1 MEHLINVKR
10 FLNVF
15 CNDRTCPPAVVV
27 GMCMGVFLGIFMGTS
42 GCRSRNAYVP
52 RNGDLVFQVS
62 PSSQS
67 RAIQLATGSKY
78 SHMGIVYLNERGPEV
93 LEAVGPVRIIPL
105 DQWIAQGVDGHYA
118 VKRLKTAG
126 AKMTPQTLERM
137 HETGREF
144 IGKPYD
150 WTFEWS
156 DDRMYCSELV
166 WKIYKRGA
174 GIEIGPRRRMR
185 EFDLSHPAVKAKLRE
200 RYGDAVPLDEW
211 VVSPGDMFASDR
223 LVTVYRR

>member
-1 MEHLINVKR
+1 
-10 FLNVF
+10 
-15 CNDRTCPPAVVV
+15 
-27 GMCMGVFLGIFMGTS
+27 MGVFLGIFMGTS

-166 WKIYKRGA
+166 WKIYARGA
-174 GIEIGPRRRMR
+174 GVELARTQRYADFDLDHPQTRRLVRRR
-185 EFDLSHPAVKAKLRE
+185 L
-200 RYGDAVPLDEW
+200 GGQVPLKET
-211 VVSPGDMFASDR
+211 VVSPASIFASE
-223 LVTVYRR
+223 LLETVHQNDPPG